1 MSGYIGAGLIIVS
14 RVQIVVF
21 MSKELMLLDDGESVD
36 NLRSDKQRQD
46 KEDGAYVAGVV
57 RLVVKF

>member
-1 MSGYIGAGLIIVS
+1 MSGYIGAGLIILS

-36 NLRSDKQRQD
+36 NLRSDKQR
-46 KEDGAYVAGVV
+46 
-57 RLVVKF
+57 